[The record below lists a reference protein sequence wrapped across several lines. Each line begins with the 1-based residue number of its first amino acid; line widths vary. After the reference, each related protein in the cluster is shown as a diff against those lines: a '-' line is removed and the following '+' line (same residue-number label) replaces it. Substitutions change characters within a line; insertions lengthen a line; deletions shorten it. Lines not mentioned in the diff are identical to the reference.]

1 MSETKNEATAYQPM
15 TFDAIKIGLASPDKI
30 REWSHGEVMKP
41 ETINYRTLK
50 PERDGLFCEKI
61 FGPNKDWECHC
72 GKYKKIRYKG
82 VVCDRCGVEV
92 TKSSVRRERMGHIEL
107 AAPVSHI
114 WYFKGIPSRMG
125 LILDLSPRV
134 LEKVLYFASYIVLD
148 PGETGLD
155 YKQILSEKEYQDARE
170 TYGNKFRV
178 GMGAEAIKELLQ
190 AIDLETEAEELK
202 TGLRESSGQ
211 KRARIIKR
219 LEVVEAFRESGN
231 MPDWMIMDVI
241 PVIPP
246 DIRPMVQLDGGR
258 FATSDLNDLYR
269 RIINRNNRL
278 KRLLELG
285 APDIIVRN
293 EKRMLQEAV
302 DALIDNGRRGRPVTG
317 PGNRAL
323 KSLSDMLKGKTGRFR
338 QNLLGKRVDYS
349 GRSVIVVGPELK
361 IYQCGLPKEMAIE
374 LFKPFV
380 MKELVTKGISQNIKN
395 AKKLVDKMDNQVW
408 DVLEEVIKEHPVML
422 NRAPTLHRLGIQAF
436 EPILVE
442 GKAIKL
448 HPLVCTAFNADFD
461 GDQMAVHLP
470 LSVEAQAE
478 CRFLLLSP
486 NNLLKPS
493 DGGPVAVPSQ
503 DMVLGIYYLTQ
514 ERPGALGEG
523 KVFRNVNEAILAYEN
538 KYCTLHSR
546 ITVRVSKKDA
556 EGNVVTGN
564 VESTLGRFIF
574 NEILPQD
581 LGFVDRRLP
590 ENFLKLEVDFRV
602 DKKGLKQ
609 ILEKVINTHGASRT
623 AEVLD
628 DVKSIGYKYSTQAAM
643 TVSISDMTVPAK
655 KPELLAQA
663 QATVDKISTN
673 FRRGLITEEER
684 YRAVVETWNETD
696 KELTEVLL
704 AGLDKY
710 NNIFMMADSGAR
722 GSNQQIKQL
731 AGMRGLMADTTGRT
745 IELPIKSN
753 FREGLDVLEYFM
765 SAHGARKG
773 LSDTALRTADSGYLT
788 RRMVDVSQELSIR
801 EVDCSEGRTE
811 IPGMTVKAFMDGKE
825 TIESLKDR
833 ITGRYSCEDIYDK
846 DGEMIVQHNH
856 MITPSRAARILSTG
870 VDEKGEPIEAI
881 KIRTILTCRSHVG
894 ICAKCYGANMATGE
908 AVQVGEAVGIIAAQ
922 SIGEPGTQLTMRTFH
937 TGGVAGDDITQG
949 LPRVEE
955 LFEARKPKGLAII
968 AEFGGKAE
976 LRDTKKKREVVI
988 SNEETGETKAYL
1000 IPYGSRIKVLDG
1012 QILEAGDELTEGSV
1026 NPHDLLK
1033 IKGIRSV
1040 QDYMLREVQRVYRL
1054 QGVDIADKHIEVIV
1068 RQMLKKVRIENS
1080 GDTEFLP
1087 GTLVDVLEY
1096 EDMNEALMAEGK
1108 EPADGKQVLLGIT
1121 KAALATNSFL
1131 SAASFQETTK
1141 VLTEAAIKGKVD
1153 NLIGLKENV
1162 IIGKLIPVGTG
1173 MKRYRNTRL
1182 NTDEVENISVEELDG
1197 EEEIHLEES
1206 VGGAGDMPEEGGE
1219 PAEAVGVE
1227 EADLADFTD
1236 ETSDDTENAGYDV
1249 EDDVREDIFDGEEAA
1264 EYTDEDA
1271 EDIEAYAED
1280 MEDSIKE
1287 AVTVGEDQ

>member
-1 MSETKNEATAYQPM
+1 MPESVKNDGYQPI
-15 TFDAIKIGLASPDKI
+15 TFDAIKIGLASPEKI
-30 REWSHGEVMKP
+30 REWSHGEVLKP

-50 PERDGLFCEKI
+50 PERDGLFCERI
-61 FGPNKDWECHC
+61 FGPSKDWECHC

-92 TKSSVRRERMGHIEL
+92 TKASVRRERMGHIEL

-125 LILDLSPRV
+125 LMLDLSPRT
-134 LEKVLYFASYIVLD
+134 LEKVLYFANYIVLD
-148 PGETGLD
+148 KGETDLA
-155 YKQILSEKEYQDARE
+155 YKQVLTEREYQEAYDKWGDR
-170 TYGNKFRV
+170 FRV
-178 GMGAEAIKELLQ
+178 GMGAEAVKELLE
-190 AIDLETEAEELK
+190 AIDMEKESEELK
-202 TGLRESSGQ
+202 KGLKESTGQ

-231 MPDWMIMDVI
+231 KPEWMGMTVI

-246 DIRPMVQLDGGR
+246 DLRPMVQLDGGR

-278 KRLLELG
+278 KRLIELH

-323 KSLSDMLKGKTGRFR
+323 KSLSDMLKGKSGRFR

-380 MKELVTKGISQNIKN
+380 MKELVANGTSHNIKN
-395 AKKLVDKMDNQVW
+395 AKKMVERLQPEVW
-408 DVLEEVIKEHPVML
+408 DVLEDVIKEHPVML

-442 GKAIKL
+442 GRAIKL

-478 CRFLLLSP
+478 CRFMLLSP

-514 ERPGALGEG
+514 ERPGSIGEG
-523 KVFRNVNEAILAYEN
+523 KYFKNINEAILAYEN
-538 KYCTLHSR
+538 KILTFQTR
-546 ITVRVSKKDA
+546 IKVRMQKKMAD
-556 EGNVVTGN
+556 GSIQQGT

-581 LGFVDRRLP
+581 LGFVDRSIP
-590 ENFLKLEVDFRV
+590 ENAMKLEVDFHV
-602 DKKGLKQ
+602 GKKQLKQ
-609 ILEKVINTHGASRT
+609 ILEKVINTHGATKT

-628 DVKSIGYKYSTQAAM
+628 NIKAMGYKYSTRAAM
-643 TVSISDMTVPAK
+643 TVSISDMTVPPQ
-655 KPELLAQA
+655 KPQMIKEAQD
-663 QATVDKISTN
+663 TVDRITRN
-673 FRRGLITEEER
+673 FKRGLITEEER
-684 YRAVVETWNETD
+684 YKEVVETWKNTD
-696 KELTEVLL
+696 DKLTKALL
-704 AGLDKY
+704 SGLDKY

-722 GSNQQIKQL
+722 GSDKQIKQL
-731 AGMRGLMADTTGRT
+731 AGMRGLMADTTGHT

-788 RRMVDVSQELSIR
+788 RRMVDVSQDLIIR
-801 EVDCSEGRTE
+801 ELDCAVERDE
-811 IPGMTVKAFMDGKE
+811 IPGMYVKAFTDGKE
-825 TIESLKDR
+825 EIESLQER
-833 ITGRYSCEDIYDK
+833 ITGRFSCETICNK
-846 DGEMIVQHNH
+846 DGEVLVKANH
-856 MITPSRAARILSTG
+856 MITPKRAARIMQEG
-870 VDEKGEPIEAI
+870 VDANGNPLEQV
-881 KIRTILTCRSHVG
+881 KIRTILTCRSHIG
-894 ICAKCYGANMATGE
+894 ICAKCYGSNMATGE
-908 AVQVGEAVGIIAAQ
+908 PVQVGEAVGIIAAQ

-937 TGGVAGDDITQG
+937 TGGVAGGDITQG

-968 AEFGGKAE
+968 TEIAGVATIK
-976 LRDTKKKREVVI
+976 DTKKKREIIVT
-988 SNEETGETKAYL
+988 SQEDGDSKTYL
-1000 IPYGSRIKVLDG
+1000 IPYGSRIKIMDG
-1012 QILEAGDELTEGSV
+1012 AVLEAGDELTEGSV
-1026 NPHDLLK
+1026 NPHDILR
-1033 IKGIRSV
+1033 IKGVRAV

-1054 QGVDIADKHIEVIV
+1054 QGVEISDKHIEVLV
-1068 RQMLKKVRIENS
+1068 RQMLKKIRIENN

-1087 GTLVDVLEY
+1087 GTLVDSLEF
-1096 EDMNEALMAEGK
+1096 EDVNEAMVKEGK
-1108 EPADGKQVLLGIT
+1108 EPAEGKQVMLGIT
-1121 KAALATNSFL
+1121 KASLATNSFM

-1141 VLTEAAIKGKVD
+1141 VLTEAAIKGKID
-1153 NLIGLKENV
+1153 PLIGLKENV
-1162 IIGKLIPVGTG
+1162 IIGKLIPAGTG
-1173 MKRYRNTRL
+1173 MKRYRNIKI
-1182 NTDEVENISVEELDG
+1182 NTEVEEYDDDDDLLLDDDDFYEDDIQDEAEET
-1197 EEEIHLEES
+1197 
-1206 VGGAGDMPEEGGE
+1206 
-1219 PAEAVGVE
+1219 VE
-1227 EADLADFTD
+1227 EAEASEADDF
-1236 ETSDDTENAGYDV
+1236 A
-1249 EDDVREDIFDGEEAA
+1249 EEAP
-1264 EYTDEDA
+1264 EE
-1271 EDIEAYAED
+1271 EASET
-1280 MEDSIKE
+1280 EE
-1287 AVTVGEDQ
+1287 